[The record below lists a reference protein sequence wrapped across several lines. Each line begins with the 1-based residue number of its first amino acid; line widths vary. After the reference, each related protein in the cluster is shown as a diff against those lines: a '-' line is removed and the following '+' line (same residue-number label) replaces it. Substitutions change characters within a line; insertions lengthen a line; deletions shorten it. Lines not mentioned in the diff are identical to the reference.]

1 MFGRPTKNVATWPRA
16 TEPPEPIMA
25 TTTTEKIRIS
35 VRALYLEDRSDPAE
49 KRFAFAYQIQ
59 IANEGAETVQ
69 LRRRHW
75 IITDGNGDVE
85 EVEGEGV
92 VGEQPVLQPGAIH
105 EYTSGAIIETPFGTM
120 EGTYEMHAGEGR
132 VFNAAIPRFSLERP
146 GTLQ

>member
-1 MFGRPTKNVATWPRA
+1 MPT
-16 TEPPEPIMA
+16 A
-25 TTTTEKIRIS
+25 TTANVRIT

-49 KRFAFAYQIQ
+49 DRYAFAYQIQ
-59 IANEGAETVQ
+59 IANEGEETVQ

-92 VGEQPVLQPGAIH
+92 VGEQPVLQPGAVH

-120 EGTYEMHAGEGR
+120 EGTYEMHSGEGR
-132 VFNAAIPRFSLERP
+132 VFDAEIPRFSLERP

>member
-1 MFGRPTKNVATWPRA
+1 MPTV
-16 TEPPEPIMA
+16 
-25 TTTTEKIRIS
+25 TTENIRIS

-49 KRFAFAYQIQ
+49 ERFAFAYQIQ
-59 IANEGAETVQ
+59 IANEGSETVQ

-92 VGEQPVLQPGAIH
+92 VGEQPVLQPGDVH

-120 EGTYEMHAGEGR
+120 EGSYDMRASDGHTFSAS
-132 VFNAAIPRFSLERP
+132 IPRFRLAQP
-146 GTLQ
+146 NALN